1 MKTQQLAILVA
12 VGLALGGAGLYVRNQ
27 QSAGYRQSSAQ
38 LGGALLQGVDASTLT
53 GLRITQGTNQLNILK
68 SGNDWTVKERGG
80 YAANFGTIQDLVRKL
95 VDLKATQPIQ
105 VGPSRL
111 PILELV
117 APDKGPGVLVE
128 LLGADGKT
136 SRSVLL
142 GKKHTKGGQDDGG
155 GGLGGMGGAWPIGRY
170 VMVDN
175 KIETVTLVNEPLANA
190 EPKPDQWLEKEW
202 FKVEQPVSVTI
213 THPEATNSFS
223 LTRTNEFSE
232 WTLVGATAEEKVD
245 TAKTGVFSSLLSS
258 PSFDDV
264 IVDAQPAALG
274 LDQPVQAKIRTSSG
288 WNYTVKIG
296 KAQEG
301 DHYPVQFTT
310 EAQLLTQRNPAKDEK
325 KEETEKFNKDFAEKL
340 KKQQEKLAAEQS
352 RGRWTYLVSKWTIDS
367 LLKKRSELMVDPK
380 KDAAPDNADAI
391 SAPVGFP
398 NLRQ

>member
-128 LLGADGKT
+128 LLGADGKS

-325 KEETEKFNKDFAEKL
+325 KQETEKFNKDFAEKL

-398 NLRQ
+398 NLGQ

>member
-80 YAANFGTIQDLVRKL
+80 YAANFGTIQDFVRKL

-111 PILELV
+111 PVLELV

-128 LLGADGKT
+128 LLGADGKA

-288 WNYTVKIG
+288 WTYTVKIG

-301 DHYPVQFTT
+301 DRYPVQFVT

-398 NLRQ
+398 NLGQ

>member
-80 YAANFGTIQDLVRKL
+80 YAANFGSIQDLVRKL

-111 PILELV
+111 PVLELL

-128 LLGADGKT
+128 LIGADGKA

-288 WNYTVKIG
+288 WTYTVKIG

-301 DHYPVQFTT
+301 DRYPVQFVT

-398 NLRQ
+398 NLGQ

>member
-1 MKTQQLAILVA
+1 MNTKQLAILVA
-12 VGLALGGAGLYVRNQ
+12 VGIALGGAGLYVRNQ

-38 LGGALLQGVDASTLT
+38 LGGALLSGFDASALS

-80 YAANFGTIQDLVRKL
+80 YPANFSSIQEFVRKL
-95 VDLKATQPIQ
+95 VDLKATQPVQ

-111 PILELV
+111 PVLELV
-117 APDKGPGVLVE
+117 APDQGPGVLVE

-136 SRSVLL
+136 ARSLLL
-142 GKKHTKGGQDDGG
+142 GKKHTKGGGQEDPGM
-155 GGLGGMGGAWPIGRY
+155 GGMGGGWPIGRY
-170 VMVDN
+170 IMVDN
-175 KIETVTLVNEPLANA
+175 KIETVALVNEPLANA
-190 EPKPDQWLEKEW
+190 EPKADQWLEKDW
-202 FKVEQPVSVTI
+202 FKVEQPVSVTV

-232 WTLVGATAEEKVD
+232 WTLVGAKAEEKVD

-264 IVDAQPAALG
+264 IVDPQAGALG
-274 LDQPVQAKIRTSSG
+274 LDKPLEAKIRTANG
-288 WNYTVKIG
+288 WTYTVKVG

-301 DHYPVQFTT
+301 DRYPVQVTT
-310 EAQLLTQRNPAKDEK
+310 EAQLLTQRTPAKDET
-325 KEETEKFNKDFAEKL
+325 KEDTEKFSKEFAERL
-340 KKQQEKLAAEQS
+340 KKQQDKLAGEQA

-367 LLKKRSELMVDPK
+367 ILKNRSELMVDPK
-380 KDAAPDNADAI
+380 KDAAPDNADAL

-398 NLRQ
+398 NLGQ

>member
-53 GLRITQGTNQLNILK
+53 GLRIIQGTNQLNILK

-80 YAANFGTIQDLVRKL
+80 YPANFGTIQDFVRKL
-95 VDLKATQPIQ
+95 VDLKATQPVQ

-175 KIETVTLVNEPLANA
+175 KIETVALVNEPLANA

-202 FKVEQPVSVTI
+202 FKVEQPISVTVS
-213 THPEATNSFS
+213 HPDATNSFS

-232 WTLVGATAEEKVD
+232 WTLVGAKPEEKVD
-245 TAKTGVFSSLLSS
+245 AAKSGVFSSLLSS

-288 WNYTVKIG
+288 WTYTVKIG

-301 DHYPVQFTT
+301 DRYPVQFVT

-398 NLRQ
+398 NLGQ

>member
-1 MKTQQLAILVA
+1 MNTKQLAILVA

-27 QSAGYRQSSAQ
+27 QSAGYQQSSSQ
-38 LGGALLQGVDASTLT
+38 IGGAVLPGFDASALS

-80 YAANFGTIQDLVRKL
+80 YPANFGSIQEFVRKL
-95 VDLKATQPIQ
+95 VDLKATQPVQI
-105 VGPSRL
+105 GPSRL
-111 PILELV
+111 PVLELIT
-117 APDKGPGVLVE
+117 PDKGPGVLVE

-136 SRSVLL
+136 TRSLLL
-142 GKKHTKGGQDDGG
+142 GKKHTKGGGQEDPGM
-155 GGLGGMGGAWPIGRY
+155 GGMGGAWPIGRY
-170 VMVDN
+170 IMVDN
-175 KIETVTLVNEPLANA
+175 KIETVALVNEPLANA

-232 WTLVGATAEEKVD
+232 WTLVGAKPEEKVD
-245 TAKTGVFSSLLSS
+245 TAKTGIFSSLLSS

-264 IVDAQPAALG
+264 ILDAQPATLG
-274 LDQPVQAKIRTSSG
+274 LDHPVQAKIRTSSG
-288 WNYTVKIG
+288 WTYTIKIG

-301 DHYPVQFTT
+301 DRYPVQFST

-325 KEETEKFNKDFAEKL
+325 KEEAEKFNKDFAEKL

-352 RGRWTYLVSKWTIDS
+352 RGRWTYLVSKWSIDS
-367 LLKKRSELMVDPK
+367 ILKKRSELMVDPK
-380 KDAAPDNADAI
+380 KDAAADNAEGL

-398 NLRQ
+398 NLGQ

>member
-80 YAANFGTIQDLVRKL
+80 YAANFGSIQDLVRKL

-128 LLGADGKT
+128 LLGADGKA

-274 LDQPVQAKIRTSSG
+274 LDQPVQAKIRTSNG
-288 WNYTVKIG
+288 WTYTVKIG

-301 DHYPVQFTT
+301 DRYPVQFVT

-398 NLRQ
+398 NLGQ

>member
-1 MKTQQLAILVA
+1 MNTKQLAILVA

-38 LGGALLQGVDASTLT
+38 LGGALLSGFDASALS

-80 YAANFGTIQDLVRKL
+80 YPANFSSIQEFVRKL
-95 VDLKATQPIQ
+95 VDLKATQPVQ

-111 PILELV
+111 PVLELV
-117 APDKGPGVLVE
+117 APDQGPGVLVE

-136 SRSVLL
+136 ARSLLL
-142 GKKHTKGGQDDGG
+142 GKKHTKGGGQEDPGM
-155 GGLGGMGGAWPIGRY
+155 GGMGGGWPIGRY
-170 VMVDN
+170 IMVDN
-175 KIETVTLVNEPLANA
+175 KIETVALVNEPLANA
-190 EPKPDQWLEKEW
+190 EPKADQWLEKEW
-202 FKVEQPVSVTI
+202 FKVEQPVSVTV

-232 WTLVGATAEEKVD
+232 WTLVGAKAEEKVD

-264 IVDAQPAALG
+264 IVDPQAGALG
-274 LDQPVQAKIRTSSG
+274 LDKPLEAKIRTANG
-288 WNYTVKIG
+288 WTYTVKVG

-301 DHYPVQFTT
+301 DRYPVQVTT
-310 EAQLLTQRNPAKDEK
+310 EAQLLTQRTPAKDET
-325 KEETEKFNKDFAEKL
+325 KEDTEKFSKEFAERL
-340 KKQQEKLAAEQS
+340 KKQQDKLAGEQA

-367 LLKKRSELMVDPK
+367 ILKNRSELMVDPK
-380 KDAAPDNADAI
+380 KDAAPDNADAL

-398 NLRQ
+398 NLGQ

>member
-80 YAANFGTIQDLVRKL
+80 YAANFGSIQDLVRKL

-128 LLGADGKT
+128 LLGADGKA

-202 FKVEQPVSVTI
+202 FKVEQPISVTI

-288 WNYTVKIG
+288 WTYTVKIG

-301 DHYPVQFTT
+301 DRYPVQFVT

-352 RGRWTYLVSKWTIDS
+352 RGRWTYLVSKWSIDS
-367 LLKKRSELMVDPK
+367 ILKKRSELMVDPK
-380 KDAAPDNADAI
+380 KDAAADNAEGL

-398 NLRQ
+398 NLGQ

>member
-128 LLGADGKT
+128 LLGTDGKT

-288 WNYTVKIG
+288 WTYTVKIG

-398 NLRQ
+398 NLGQ

>member
-1 MKTQQLAILVA
+1 MNTKQLAILVA

-38 LGGALLQGVDASTLT
+38 LGGALLSGFDASALS

-68 SGNDWTVKERGG
+68 SGNDWTVKERGA
-80 YAANFGTIQDLVRKL
+80 YPANFGSIQEFVRKL
-95 VDLKATQPIQ
+95 VDLKATQPVQ

-111 PILELV
+111 PVLELV
-117 APDKGPGVLVE
+117 APDQGPGVLVE

-136 SRSVLL
+136 ARSLLL
-142 GKKHTKGGQDDGG
+142 GKKHTKGGGQEDPGM
-155 GGLGGMGGAWPIGRY
+155 GGMGGGWPIGRY
-170 VMVDN
+170 IMVDN
-175 KIETVTLVNEPLANA
+175 KIETVALVNEPLANA
-190 EPKPDQWLEKEW
+190 EPKADQWLEKDW
-202 FKVEQPVSVTI
+202 FKVEQPVSVTV

-232 WTLVGATAEEKVD
+232 WTLVGAKAEEKVD

-264 IVDAQPAALG
+264 IVDPQAGALG
-274 LDQPVQAKIRTSSG
+274 LDKPLEAKIRTANG
-288 WNYTVKIG
+288 WTYTVKVG

-301 DHYPVQFTT
+301 DRYPVQVTT
-310 EAQLLTQRNPAKDEK
+310 EAQLLTQRTPAKDET
-325 KEETEKFNKDFAEKL
+325 KEDTEKFSKEFAERL
-340 KKQQEKLAAEQS
+340 KKQQDKLAGEQA

-367 LLKKRSELMVDPK
+367 ILKNRSELMVDPK
-380 KDAAPDNADAI
+380 KDAAPDNADAL

-398 NLRQ
+398 NLGQ

>member
-288 WNYTVKIG
+288 WTYTVKIG

-301 DHYPVQFTT
+301 DRYPVQFVT

-352 RGRWTYLVSKWTIDS
+352 RGRWTYLVSKWSIDS
-367 LLKKRSELMVDPK
+367 ILKNRSELMVDPK
-380 KDAAPDNADAI
+380 KDAAPDNADAL

-398 NLRQ
+398 NLGQ

>member
-1 MKTQQLAILVA
+1 MNTKQLAILVA

-38 LGGALLQGVDASTLT
+38 LGGALLSGFDASALS

-68 SGNDWTVKERGG
+68 SGYDWTVKERGG
-80 YAANFGTIQDLVRKL
+80 YPANFSSIQEFVRKL
-95 VDLKATQPIQ
+95 VDLKATQPVQ

-111 PILELV
+111 PVLELV
-117 APDKGPGVLVE
+117 APDQGPGVLVE

-136 SRSVLL
+136 ARSLLL
-142 GKKHTKGGQDDGG
+142 GKKHTKGGGQEDPGM
-155 GGLGGMGGAWPIGRY
+155 GGMGGGWPIGRY
-170 VMVDN
+170 IMVDN
-175 KIETVTLVNEPLANA
+175 KIETVALVNEPLANA
-190 EPKPDQWLEKEW
+190 EPKADQWLEKDW
-202 FKVEQPVSVTI
+202 FKVEQPVSVTV

-232 WTLVGATAEEKVD
+232 WTLVGAKAEEKVD

-264 IVDAQPAALG
+264 IVDPQAGALG
-274 LDQPVQAKIRTSSG
+274 LDKPLEAKIRTANG
-288 WNYTVKIG
+288 WTYTVKVG

-301 DHYPVQFTT
+301 DRYPVQVTT
-310 EAQLLTQRNPAKDEK
+310 EAQLLTQRTPAKDET
-325 KEETEKFNKDFAEKL
+325 KEDTEKFSKEFAERL
-340 KKQQEKLAAEQS
+340 KKQQDKLAGEQA

-367 LLKKRSELMVDPK
+367 ILKNRSELMVDPK
-380 KDAAPDNADAI
+380 KDAAPDNADAL

-398 NLRQ
+398 DLGQ

>member
-80 YAANFGTIQDLVRKL
+80 YAANFGSIQDLVRKL

-128 LLGADGKT
+128 LLGADGKA

-202 FKVEQPVSVTI
+202 FKVEQPISVTVS
-213 THPEATNSFS
+213 HPDATNSFS

-232 WTLVGATAEEKVD
+232 WTLVGAKPEEKVD
-245 TAKTGVFSSLLSS
+245 AAKSGVFSSLLSS

-274 LDQPVQAKIRTSSG
+274 LDNPLQAKIRTANG
-288 WNYTVKIG
+288 WTYTVKVG

-301 DHYPVQFTT
+301 DRYPVQFVT

-367 LLKKRSELMVDPK
+367 ILKKRSELMVDPK

-398 NLRQ
+398 NLGQ

>member
-80 YAANFGTIQDLVRKL
+80 YAANFGSIQDFVRKL

-128 LLGADGKT
+128 LLGADGKA

-274 LDQPVQAKIRTSSG
+274 LDQPVQAKIRTSNG
-288 WNYTVKIG
+288 WTYTVKIG

-301 DHYPVQFTT
+301 DRYPVQFVT

-325 KEETEKFNKDFAEKL
+325 KEETEKFNKDFAENL
-340 KKQQEKLAAEQS
+340 KKQQTKLAGEQA

-367 LLKKRSELMVDPK
+367 ILKKRSELMVDPK
-380 KDAAPDNADAI
+380 KDAAPDNAEGL

-398 NLRQ
+398 NLGQ

>member
-128 LLGADGKT
+128 LLGADGKA

-288 WNYTVKIG
+288 WTYTVKIG

-301 DHYPVQFTT
+301 DRYPVQFVT

-398 NLRQ
+398 NLGQ

>member
-398 NLRQ
+398 NLGQ

>member
-80 YAANFGTIQDLVRKL
+80 YAANFGSIQDFVRKL

-128 LLGADGKT
+128 LLGADGKA

-245 TAKTGVFSSLLSS
+245 TAKTGVFSPLLSS

-274 LDQPVQAKIRTSSG
+274 LDQPVQAKIRTSNG
-288 WNYTVKIG
+288 WTYTVKIG

-301 DHYPVQFTT
+301 DRYPVQFVT

-398 NLRQ
+398 NLGQ

>member
-1 MKTQQLAILVA
+1 MNTKQLAILVA

-38 LGGALLQGVDASTLT
+38 LGGALLAGLDASALS

-80 YAANFGTIQDLVRKL
+80 YAANFGSIQDFVRKL
-95 VDLKATQPIQ
+95 VDLKATQPVQ

-128 LLGADGKT
+128 LLGPDGKT
-136 SRSVLL
+136 TRSLLL

-155 GGLGGMGGAWPIGRY
+155 MGAMGGAWPIGRY

-190 EPKPDQWLEKEW
+190 EPKADQWLEKDW
-202 FKVEQPVSVTI
+202 FKVEQPVSVTV
-213 THPEATNSFS
+213 THAEGTNSFG

-232 WTLVGATAEEKVD
+232 WTLTGAKSEDKVD
-245 TAKTGVFSSLLSS
+245 SAKTGLFSSLLSS

-264 IVDAQPAALG
+264 LVDPQPAALG
-274 LDQPVQAKIRTSSG
+274 LDHPIEAKIRTAGG
-288 WNYTVKIG
+288 WTYTVKVG

-301 DHYPVQFTT
+301 DRYPVQFAT
-310 EAQLLTQRNPAKDEK
+310 EAQLVTQRTPGKDEK
-325 KEETEKFNKDFAEKL
+325 KEDAEKLDKEFSDKL
-340 KKQQEKLAAEQS
+340 KKQQEKLKAEQA
-352 RGRWTYLVSKWTIDS
+352 RGRWTYLVSKWTIDPI
-367 LLKKRSELMVDPK
+367 LKKRSELMVDPK
-380 KDAAPDNADAI
+380 KDEAPGSPDAV
-391 SAPVGFP
+391 SSPVGLP
-398 NLRQ
+398 NFGQ

>member
-68 SGNDWTVKERGG
+68 SGNDWTVKERGS
-80 YAANFGTIQDLVRKL
+80 YAANFGSIQDLVRKL

-128 LLGADGKT
+128 LLGADGKA

-232 WTLVGATAEEKVD
+232 WTLVGAKPEDKVD
-245 TAKTGVFSSLLSS
+245 TAKTGIFSSLLSS

-264 IVDAQPAALG
+264 ILDAQPAALG
-274 LDQPVQAKIRTSSG
+274 LDHPVQAKIRTSSG
-288 WNYTVKIG
+288 WTYTVKIG

-301 DHYPVQFTT
+301 DRYPVQFVT

-325 KEETEKFNKDFAEKL
+325 KEEAEKFNKDFAEKL

-352 RGRWTYLVSKWTIDS
+352 RGRWTYLVSKWSIDS
-367 LLKKRSELMVDPK
+367 ILKKRSELMVDPK
-380 KDAAPDNADAI
+380 KDAAADNAEGL

-398 NLRQ
+398 NLGQ

>member
-80 YAANFGTIQDLVRKL
+80 YAANFGSIQDLVRKL

-128 LLGADGKT
+128 LLGADGKA

-288 WNYTVKIG
+288 WTYTVKIG

-301 DHYPVQFTT
+301 DRYPVQFVT

-398 NLRQ
+398 NLGQ

>member
-1 MKTQQLAILVA
+1 MNTKQLAILVA
-12 VGLALGGAGLYVRNQ
+12 VGLALGGAGLYVRDQ

-38 LGGALLQGVDASTLT
+38 LGGALLSGFDASALS
-53 GLRITQGTNQLNILK
+53 GLRIIQGTNQLNIVK

-80 YAANFGTIQDLVRKL
+80 YPANFGSIQEFVRKL
-95 VDLKATQPIQ
+95 VDLKATQPVQ

-111 PILELV
+111 PVLELV

-136 SRSVLL
+136 TRSLLL
-142 GKKHTKGGQDDGG
+142 GKKHTKGGGQEDAGM
-155 GGLGGMGGAWPIGRY
+155 GGMGGSWPIGRY

-175 KIETVTLVNEPLANA
+175 KIETVALVNEPLANA

-202 FKVEQPVSVTI
+202 FKVEQPISVTVS
-213 THPEATNSFS
+213 HPDATNSFS

-232 WTLVGATAEEKVD
+232 WTLVGAKPEEKVD

-264 IVDAQPAALG
+264 IVDPQAGILG
-274 LDQPVQAKIRTSSG
+274 LDKPLEAKIRTANG
-288 WNYTVKIG
+288 WTYTVKVG

-301 DHYPVQFTT
+301 DRYPVQVTT
-310 EAQLLTQRNPAKDEK
+310 EAQLLTQRTPAKDEK
-325 KEETEKFNKDFAEKL
+325 KEDTEKFSKEFAERL
-340 KKQQEKLAAEQS
+340 KKQQDKLAGEQA

-367 LLKKRSELMVDPK
+367 ILKKRSELMVDPK
-380 KDAAPDNADAI
+380 KDAAPDNADAL

-398 NLRQ
+398 NLGQ

>member
-1 MKTQQLAILVA
+1 MNTKQLAILVA

-38 LGGALLQGVDASTLT
+38 LGGALLSGFDASALS

-80 YAANFGTIQDLVRKL
+80 YPANFGSIQEFVRKL
-95 VDLKATQPIQ
+95 VDLKATQPVQ

-111 PILELV
+111 PVLELV
-117 APDKGPGVLVE
+117 APDQGPGVLVE

-136 SRSVLL
+136 ARSLLL
-142 GKKHTKGGQDDGG
+142 GKKHTKGGGQEDPGM
-155 GGLGGMGGAWPIGRY
+155 GGMGGGWPIGRY
-170 VMVDN
+170 IMVDN
-175 KIETVTLVNEPLANA
+175 KIETVALVNEPLANA
-190 EPKPDQWLEKEW
+190 EPK
-202 FKVEQPVSVTI
+202 
-213 THPEATNSFS
+213 AANSFS

-232 WTLVGATAEEKVD
+232 WTLVGAKAEEKVD

-264 IVDAQPAALG
+264 IVDPQAGALG
-274 LDQPVQAKIRTSSG
+274 LDKPLEAKIRTANG
-288 WNYTVKIG
+288 WTYTVKVG

-301 DHYPVQFTT
+301 DRYPVQVTT
-310 EAQLLTQRNPAKDEK
+310 EAQLLTQRTPAKDET
-325 KEETEKFNKDFAEKL
+325 KEDTEKFSKEFAERL
-340 KKQQEKLAAEQS
+340 KKQQDKLAGEQA

-367 LLKKRSELMVDPK
+367 ILKNRSELMVDPK
-380 KDAAPDNADAI
+380 KDAAPDNADAL

-398 NLRQ
+398 NLGQ

>member
-274 LDQPVQAKIRTSSG
+274 LDQPVQAKIRTSNG

-391 SAPVGFP
+391 SAPVGLP
-398 NLRQ
+398 NFGQ

>member
-380 KDAAPDNADAI
+380 KDAAPDNAEGL

-398 NLRQ
+398 NLGQ

>member
-80 YAANFGTIQDLVRKL
+80 YAANFGSIQDFVRKL

-128 LLGADGKT
+128 LLGADGKA

-274 LDQPVQAKIRTSSG
+274 LDQPVQAKIRTSNG
-288 WNYTVKIG
+288 WTYTVKIG

-301 DHYPVQFTT
+301 DRYPVQFVT

-398 NLRQ
+398 NLGQ

>member
-128 LLGADGKT
+128 LLGADGKA

-380 KDAAPDNADAI
+380 KDAAPDNAEGL

-398 NLRQ
+398 NLGQ

>member
-80 YAANFGTIQDLVRKL
+80 YAANFGSIQDFVRKL

-128 LLGADGKT
+128 LLGADGKA

-288 WNYTVKIG
+288 WTYTVKIG

-301 DHYPVQFTT
+301 DRYPVQFVT

-398 NLRQ
+398 NLGQ

>member
-1 MKTQQLAILVA
+1 MNTKQLAILVA

-38 LGGALLQGVDASTLT
+38 LGGALLSGFDASALS

-80 YAANFGTIQDLVRKL
+80 YPANFGSIQEFVRKL
-95 VDLKATQPIQ
+95 VDLKATQPLQ

-111 PILELV
+111 PVLELV
-117 APDKGPGVLVE
+117 APDQGPGVLVE

-136 SRSVLL
+136 ARSLLL
-142 GKKHTKGGQDDGG
+142 GKKHTKGGGQEDPGM
-155 GGLGGMGGAWPIGRY
+155 GGMGGGWPIGRY
-170 VMVDN
+170 IMVDN
-175 KIETVTLVNEPLANA
+175 KIETVALVNEPLANA
-190 EPKPDQWLEKEW
+190 EPKADQWLEKDW
-202 FKVEQPVSVTI
+202 FKVEQPVSVTV

-232 WTLVGATAEEKVD
+232 WTLVGAKAEEKVD

-264 IVDAQPAALG
+264 IVDPQAGALG
-274 LDQPVQAKIRTSSG
+274 LDKPLEAKIRTANG
-288 WNYTVKIG
+288 WTYTVKVG

-301 DHYPVQFTT
+301 DRYPVQVTT
-310 EAQLLTQRNPAKDEK
+310 EAQLLTQRTPAKDET
-325 KEETEKFNKDFAEKL
+325 KEDTEKFSKEFAERL
-340 KKQQEKLAAEQS
+340 KKQQDKLAGEQA

-367 LLKKRSELMVDPK
+367 ILKNRSELMVDPK
-380 KDAAPDNADAI
+380 KDAAPDNADAL

-398 NLRQ
+398 NLGQ

>member
-80 YAANFGTIQDLVRKL
+80 YAANFGSIQDLVRKL

-128 LLGADGKT
+128 LLGADGKA

-232 WTLVGATAEEKVD
+232 WTLMGATAEEKVD

-288 WNYTVKIG
+288 WTYTVKIG

-301 DHYPVQFTT
+301 DRYPVQFVT

-352 RGRWTYLVSKWTIDS
+352 RGRWTYLVSKWSIDS
-367 LLKKRSELMVDPK
+367 ILKKRSELMVDPK
-380 KDAAPDNADAI
+380 KDAAADNADGI

-398 NLRQ
+398 NLGQ